1 MSQFTATIETA
12 TALETT
18 AVVFSYTPTG
28 RAVAASA
35 PPRTPAPRTV
45 TPSCTPT
52 GRFVSVTSPA
62 PVAATPS
69 VAATTASA
77 GEAAA

>member
-1 MSQFTATIETA
+1 MSKFTATIETA
-12 TALETT
+12 AVLDTT

-35 PPRTPAPRTV
+35 SPRTPAPRTV

-52 GRFVSVTSPA
+52 GRIVSATSPA
-62 PVAATPS
+62 PVAAPHSGSAT
-69 VAATTASA
+69 VASS